1 MNQVP
6 LCCRHCTLPVVRLV
20 SVLGKYVRLG
30 QTLRAKAQ
38 LEKLQDEIMSAARKT
53 GISSATKLA
62 LIAPGMELVCGL
74 GEGVWSRGGGC
85 AVSSGVALFLSEGG

>member
-1 MNQVP
+1 M
-6 LCCRHCTLPVVRLV
+6 
-20 SVLGKYVRLG
+20 RLG

-62 LIAPGMELVCGL
+62 LIAPGMELVSGP
-74 GEGVWSRGGGC
+74 GVVCTNVIRC
-85 AVSSGVALFLSEGG
+85 LFPLFPPQREDDIPPVEWWDADILPNRRYTFPVHL